1 MDIFRY
7 DESLREQG
15 FNRIAGIDEAGRGPL
30 AGPVVASAVV
40 MPEGKRIKGLR
51 DSKKVPEAE
60 RESLFNEILYCC
72 VDYGVGI
79 VEAEEIDRL
88 NILRATKY
96 AMEKAI
102 KALSV
107 KPNLLL
113 IDAVKLPS
121 VHIRQICPIKG
132 ESVSA
137 SIAAASIVAKVTRD
151 RLMIQYHEIYPEYGF
166 EKHKGYGTKEHV
178 EKILSCGPC
187 PIHRKSFDKVMDL
200 ELPFKS

>member
-7 DESLREQG
+7 DESLRQKG
-15 FNRIAGIDEAGRGPL
+15 FCRIAGIDEAGRGPL

-40 MPEGKRIKGLR
+40 MPDGKTIKGLR

-60 RESLFNEILYCC
+60 RESLFDGISGICL
-72 VDYGVGI
+72 DMGIGI
-79 VEAEEIDRL
+79 VDAAEIDRI
-88 NILRATKY
+88 NILRATRR

-102 KALSV
+102 QALSAE
-107 KPNLLL
+107 PDLLL
-113 IDAVKLPS
+113 IDALKLPQ
-121 VHIRQICPIKG
+121 VHIKQICPIKG

-151 RLMIQYHEIYPEYGF
+151 RLMQQYHEIYPEYGF
-166 EKHKGYGTKEHV
+166 EKHKGYGTKEHM
-178 EKILSCGPC
+178 EKLLSYGPC

-200 ELPFKS
+200 ALPFK